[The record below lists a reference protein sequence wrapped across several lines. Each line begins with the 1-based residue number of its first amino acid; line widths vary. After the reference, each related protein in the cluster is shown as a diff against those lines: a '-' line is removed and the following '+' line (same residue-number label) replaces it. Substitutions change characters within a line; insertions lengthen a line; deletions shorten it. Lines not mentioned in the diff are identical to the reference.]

1 MTDKQELELLTKR
14 LRKQI
19 VEKQTNTENFLIIV
33 ETLLTLLEEYLLED

>member
-19 VEKQTNTENFLIIV
+19 VEKQTNTGNFLITV